1 MARAIKRL
9 YGIKGIAGTGP
20 KQDGATVALIAKE
33 TGKSERTVKRLRTIA
48 DLIPELST
56 MLEAIAAAD
65 GGVSRETVRR
75 TLETVLSNDKTEPP
89 VPATTTGKD
98 GKQYPTQKPRKQ
110 KTVYI
115 PPGVIGFFVGWC
127 WVVSAYSAYIAYRF
141 QNLFLVAIFFSRG
154 WLWQTSGKS

>member
-65 GGVSRETVRR
+65 GGVSTKTVQR
-75 TLETVLSNDKTEPP
+75 TLSELSFDNSEVPKTILS
-89 VPATTTGKD
+89 ANGK
-98 GKQYPTQKPRKQ
+98 G
-110 KTVYI
+110 
-115 PPGVIGFFVGWC
+115 
-127 WVVSAYSAYIAYRF
+127 RF
-141 QNLFLVAIFFSRG
+141 PLG
-154 WLWQTSGKS
+154 